1 MPDQPV
7 PLLRGTLDVMILKS
21 VSGGPMHG
29 YGVSRWIADT
39 TADTFAVQ
47 EGALYPALRRLEQKG
62 LLDSEWSVTETG
74 REARY
79 YTLTDAGRSRLRS
92 EVRMWTRY
100 VEAMSRVLR
109 AMAPAGG
116 RP

>member
-1 MPDQPV
+1 MTERPV
-7 PLLRGTLDVMILKS
+7 PLLRGTLDVMILKA
-21 VSGGPMHG
+21 VSGGSMHG
-29 YGVSRWIADT
+29 YGVSRWIAET
-39 TADTFAVQ
+39 TDDTFEVQ

-62 LLDSEWSVTETG
+62 LLESEWGVTETG

-79 YTLTDAGRSRLRS
+79 YTLTEAGRAGLRS

-116 RP
+116 GV

>member
-1 MPDQPV
+1 
-7 PLLRGTLDVMILKS
+7 MILKA
-21 VSGGPMHG
+21 VSGGSMHG
-29 YGVSRWIADT
+29 YGVSRWIAET
-39 TADTFAVQ
+39 TDDTFEVQ

-62 LLDSEWSVTETG
+62 LLESEWGVTETG

-79 YTLTDAGRSRLRS
+79 YTLTEAGRAGLRS

-116 RP
+116 GV

>member
-1 MPDQPV
+1 
-7 PLLRGTLDVMILKS
+7 MILKA
-21 VSGGPMHG
+21 VSGGSMHG
-29 YGVSRWIADT
+29 YGVSRWIAET
-39 TADTFAVQ
+39 TDDTFEVQ

-62 LLDSEWSVTETG
+62 LLESEWGVTETG

-79 YTLTDAGRSRLRS
+79 YALTEAGRAGLRS

-116 RP
+116 GV